1 MVNISNIH
9 HPVSRGTQFFK
20 KIPERATL
28 SNIIYVPYSN
38 SHYKSAQQDT
48 GRWYRY
54 LVV

>member
-9 HPVSRGTQFFK
+9 HPVSSGTQFFK